1 MYQVEFSIIHRGC
14 VVNELSR
21 TFPTLR
27 FICPGGFVTGPSSVE
42 ELIVLDNPSDRDIE
56 QVMGFFEKITEID
69 HLELLERT
77 ADKAFIYFR
86 SLSLPET
93 FCSKVVEKNR
103 GFAIGMEIQQG
114 GLEKWKVGCP
124 ERGNAEQLLTDLELL
139 GELKQASISQT
150 SWQELLQGEGP

>member
-1 MYQVEFSIIHRGC
+1 MYRVEFSIVHQGC

-21 TFPTLR
+21 TLPTLR

-42 ELIVLDNPSDRDIE
+42 ELIVLDNPSDKDIE

-69 HLELLERT
+69 SLELLERT

-86 SLSLPET
+86 SLKLPET
-93 FCSKVVEKNR
+93 FCSKVVEQNR
-103 GFAIGMEIQQG
+103 GFRIGMEIQQD

-124 ERGNAEQLLTDLELL
+124 ERGNAEQLLKDLEPL
-139 GELKQASISQT
+139 GELKHTSISET
-150 SWQELLQGEGP
+150 SWQKLLDGEGP